1 MFITQ
6 PLSSEVRSIYLSH
19 AEKLQ
24 NVTSRRKRST
34 KQPETIVEDQ
44 KELLDHQNPSSTQN
58 TTLNND
64 KTLLNILEG
73 LLAGNIEPQQPID
86 LQFRK

>member
-44 KELLDHQNPSSTQN
+44 KELLDHQNPSSKQN
-58 TTLNND
+58 TILNND